1 MFSSAHNEKAIDK
14 IQLLFMTKSSKI
26 LGVERLFLNI
36 IKATCDKSITNN
48 IY

>member
-1 MFSSAHNEKAIDK
+1 MKV
-14 IQLLFMTKSSKI
+14 LLKKSTSMTKSSKI